1 MLGVLLVYC
10 DVEFDE
16 FVLGIIGK
24 VFDCMIGVLIEV
36 CNSLFVG
43 SVVDVIVLLLNVLCI
58 EFYGVGGLG
67 IVV

>member
-1 MLGVLLVYC
+1 MYC

-36 CNSLFVG
+36 CNSLLVG
-43 SVVDVIVLLLNVLCI
+43 SVVDVIVLLLNVLWI